1 LTVAD
6 SARSASAR
14 RPLPAPLLVIAAVTS
29 VQIGAAL
36 AKSLF
41 DRLGPAGVFSLRLV
55 FGAALMLALWRPR
68 IRSRSRADL
77 LLVGTFGL
85 TLAAM
90 NLSFYEALAR
100 APLGIA
106 VTLEFVGPLAVAVAG
121 SRRRSHFAWIALA
134 AAGILL
140 LAPWGGGTALRP
152 LGALFALLAGGFWAL
167 YILLSVR
174 VGRAYAGGSGL
185 AIAMS
190 VAALLALPVGI
201 AGAGSRLL
209 VPELLAAGLG
219 LALLSSALPWSLEL
233 EALRRLPTRVF
244 GVLMSLEPAVAAVS
258 GFVFLGERLQTRA
271 LVAIVLVVLASVGAS
286 RFAPA
291 TPRLDL

>member
-1 LTVAD
+1 VAD
-6 SARSASAR
+6 STLSASASR
-14 RPLPAPLLVIAAVTS
+14 AVPAPLLVLAAVMS

-41 DRLGPAGVFSLRLV
+41 DQLGPAGVFSLRLF
-55 FGAALMLALWRPR
+55 FGAALMLVVWRPR
-68 IRSRSRADL
+68 IRSHSRAEL
-77 LLVGTFGL
+77 LLAATFGL

-121 SRRRSHFAWIALA
+121 SRQRSHFVWVALA

-140 LAPWGGGTALRP
+140 LAPWGGGSALRP
-152 LGALFALLAGGFWAL
+152 LGALLALLAGALWAL

-185 AIAMS
+185 ALAMAL
-190 VAALLALPVGI
+190 AALLALPVGI

-209 VPELLAAGLG
+209 VPKLVAAGLG
-219 LALLSSALPWSLEL
+219 VALLSSALPWSLEL

-258 GFVFLGERLQTRA
+258 GFVVLGERLHTRA
-271 LVAIVLVVLASVGAS
+271 LVAIALVVLASVGAS

-291 TPRLDL
+291 TGPLDA